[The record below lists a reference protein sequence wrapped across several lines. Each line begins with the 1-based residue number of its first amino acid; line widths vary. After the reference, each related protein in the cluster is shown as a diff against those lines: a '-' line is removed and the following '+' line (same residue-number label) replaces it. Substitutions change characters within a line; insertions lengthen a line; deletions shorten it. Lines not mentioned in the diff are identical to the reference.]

1 MSEHVEGLTNARM
14 QLVNQRRLL
23 ATALSEPPSDRQKTM
38 TNLEKF
44 LLIQNAIESID
55 RAIIDESK
63 NLPFP

>member
-1 MSEHVEGLTNARM
+1 MSEHVEGFTNARM
-14 QLVNQRRLL
+14 QLVNQLRLL
-23 ATALSEPPSDRQKTM
+23 AAALSEPPSDRQKTM

-63 NLPFP
+63 NTPFP